1 MRVEY
6 TGRHTEI
13 PPPVR
18 KLADRKLQKLSKVL
32 RGITDVH
39 VVLTADNGRSTAE
52 VTVHSKNLDLVAA
65 EEGRDPGATLTTVMD
80 KLIRQAQRHVGK
92 IKERKRR
99 PPARATAL
107 WEGAARSSAA
117 PEEGAPR
124 VIRTRRFV
132 AKPMTVEEAVLE
144 VGRSKYG
151 FLVFRDA
158 TTEKVNV
165 LYRRP
170 DGNLGLI
177 EPEA

>member
-32 RGITDVH
+32 RGITDVR
-39 VVLTADNGRSTAE
+39 VVLTADDGRSTAE

-65 EEGRDPGATLTTVMD
+65 EEGRDPAAALTAVID
-80 KLIRQAQRHVGK
+80 KLIRQAQRHTGK

-99 PPARATAL
+99 PPARGTAL
-107 WEGAARSSAA
+107 FESVGRATPAA
-117 PEEGAPR
+117 EESAPR
-124 VIRTRRFV
+124 IIRTRRFV

-144 VGRSKYG
+144 VGNSKHG

-158 TTEKVNV
+158 ATEKVNV

>member
-13 PPPVR
+13 APAVR
-18 KLADRKLQKLSKVL
+18 EMADRKLGKLSRVL

-39 VVLTADNGRSTAE
+39 VILTADDARSTAE
-52 VTVHSKNLDLVAA
+52 VTVHSKNLDLAA
-65 EEGRDPGATLTTVMD
+65 TEEGHDPATVVSDVID
-80 KLIRQAQRHVGK
+80 KLLRQAKRHTGK

-99 PPARATAL
+99 GPSRPTAV
-107 WEGAARSSAA
+107 WEGVMR
-117 PEEGAPR
+117 PTPPTEDGAPR

-144 VGRSKYG
+144 VGAAPDG

-158 TTEKVNV
+158 ATEKVNV